1 MDFYYNFESF
11 DITPLVEHYIG
22 KKIEDL
28 FPNYKIISNKMGKFI
43 NISFNI
49 ESLPIDLNLML
60 SKKKLLRNLKTVY
73 YVGEYTERQLLKR
86 GVKTLYDLK
95 LNLKYRS
102 SAKEILDLIENK
114 KFNKLC
120 ENRYIND
127 LDVSFC
133 FNLEDLLFLDI
144 ETIGIYDSPII
155 ILGIGFFKNSLFN
168 IHVFF
173 ARNIGEEISIFEHF
187 KSNILPNF
195 KVFITY
201 NGKSFDIPY
210 IGNRFL
216 YYYDEN
222 PMISKEDSPYEK
234 SNTKYHHIDLYHNC
248 RRKFKGMF
256 EDYTLTNMEQ
266 KLLGFRRKNELPSS
280 LVGLCYKMYLDDPL
294 RHVGLIKE
302 VIEHNYWDV
311 YSMPLILQKL
321 LEE

>member
-144 ETIGIYDSPII
+144 ETIGIY
-155 ILGIGFFKNSLFN
+155 
-168 IHVFF
+168 
-173 ARNIGEEISIFEHF
+173 
-187 KSNILPNF
+187 
-195 KVFITY
+195 
-201 NGKSFDIPY
+201 
-210 IGNRFL
+210 
-216 YYYDEN
+216 
-222 PMISKEDSPYEK
+222 
-234 SNTKYHHIDLYHNC
+234 
-248 RRKFKGMF
+248 
-256 EDYTLTNMEQ
+256 
-266 KLLGFRRKNELPSS
+266 
-280 LVGLCYKMYLDDPL
+280 
-294 RHVGLIKE
+294 
-302 VIEHNYWDV
+302 
-311 YSMPLILQKL
+311 
-321 LEE
+321 